1 MADRDK
7 ARNEDKAT
15 EWPAFQKFRRAAEEA
30 MLRCGLHTDSARL
43 RSTNCFVMES
53 LMPISIECP
62 FRMGVTDSRRRNWL
76 ISKIGIAPSNYSR
89 WRKGQIPRG
98 DKFVLLAA
106 ALDARLPRGARAA
119 LLGFCKAF
127 DGIQARLGKPSVPLT
142 GSQALCLWAV
152 FRTRAWWEAAQT
164 GQARH
169 FKIASRDVSDRM
181 REYRPQT
188 RIVPV
193 TRIQA
198 MIKDHCRLGAY
209 WSWS

>member
-1 MADRDK
+1 MASVSK
-7 ARNEDKAT
+7 V
-15 EWPAFQKFRRAAEEA
+15 PS
-30 MLRCGLHTDSARL
+30 RCGRGHVTVWVAYRFGTITVNELFRDGIVDAYFDR
-43 RSTNCFVMES
+43 V
-53 LMPISIECP
+53 PIPDGSDGQPQAELA
-62 FRMGVTDSRRRNWL
+62 D
-76 ISKIGIAPSNYSR
+76 KIGIAPSNYSR